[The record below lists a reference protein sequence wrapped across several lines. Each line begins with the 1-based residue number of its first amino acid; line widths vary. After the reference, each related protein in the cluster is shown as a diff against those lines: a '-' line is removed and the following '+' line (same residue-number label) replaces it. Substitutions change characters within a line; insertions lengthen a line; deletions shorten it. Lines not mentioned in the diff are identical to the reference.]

1 MYKIDWGKY
10 LSHDRLRIEK
20 DLLGSGDDY
29 RACFESDMK
38 RVLFCPAL
46 RRMHDKTQVIPL
58 SNGDT
63 LLTRLTHSMQ
73 VMGIAEMLA
82 IRFTRNEDFVE
93 EYKEKASIY
102 ADNISAILR
111 TASLIHDIGNPPFGH
126 FGEVSIQNYFRRYL
140 KSRHIITDEESLD
153 FTEFDGNA
161 LGLRIV
167 SKLQYTGKLDG
178 LNLTYA
184 TLGAYLKYPNKG
196 ESITKGYVGCH
207 KHGIFKSEYPLFNKI
222 VEACNMKMGDGAIK
236 RHPLSFLVEAA
247 DSICYGIMDI
257 EDGYN
262 SNWYDFET
270 IVDFLDEYIEKHVED
285 KVYLAEALVTKKIDG
300 VEKEAFSIEKLIG
313 FSRTW
318 DDKENGALK
327 DRRRV
332 ILDFRD
338 KLIDHMVNKTIK
350 IFVDNLHDID
360 EGKCVDELLHM
371 DKLKVSKA
379 LGAFTKKYI
388 ISRRDI
394 QQTEI
399 TGNSVITGLLD
410 ILLSYS
416 FHEEKKYRSKINAV
430 IAKSRLEELIHEDKY
445 SELPYNVFKERKD
458 LWDYDIENLTPYA
471 KLRVIVDF
479 VGSMTDKYSVELYQK
494 LSGMRL

>member
-1 MYKIDWGKY
+1 MEEFDWGKY
-10 LSHDRLRIEK
+10 LSHDRQRKEMES
-20 DLLGSGDDY
+20 LGSSNDY
-29 RACFESDMK
+29 RACFESDLK

-82 IRFTRNEDFVE
+82 ISLTRNEEFSKK
-93 EYKEKASIY
+93 YKEKTAIY
-102 ADNISAILR
+102 ADSISAILR

-167 SKLQYTGKLDG
+167 SKLQYTGTLDG

-196 ESITKGYVGCH
+196 DCNPKGYVGCH
-207 KHGIFKSEYPLFNKI
+207 KHGIFRSEYSLFDRI
-222 VEACNMKMGDGAIK
+222 VDACNMKKEGGLIK

-262 SNWYDFET
+262 LNWYDFDT
-270 IVDFLDEYIEKHVED
+270 IVNFLDEYIEEHVED
-285 KVYLAEALVTKKIDG
+285 KADLNESLVTKKIEG
-300 VEKEAFSIEKLIG
+300 IEKKVFSIEKLIG

-318 DDKENGALK
+318 DDKEKGFPK

-332 ILDFRD
+332 IIDFRD
-338 KLIDHMVNKTIK
+338 KLIDYLVKKTVS
-350 IFVDNLHDID
+350 IFVDNLHNID
-360 EGKCVDELLHM
+360 EGMCEDELLHL

-379 LGAFTKKYI
+379 LSAFTKKYI

-394 QQTEI
+394 QQTEL

-410 ILLSYS
+410 ILLRYS

-430 IAKSRLEELIHEDKY
+430 IAKSRLEALIHEYKY
-445 SELPYNVFKERKD
+445 PELTYNVFKERKD
-458 LWDYDIENLTPYA
+458 MWDFDIENLSPYA

>member
-1 MYKIDWGKY
+1 MGDFDWGKY
-10 LSHDRLRIEK
+10 LSHDRQRKEMET
-20 DLLGSGDDY
+20 LGSSDDY
-29 RACFESDMK
+29 RVFFESDLK

-82 IRFTRNEDFVE
+82 INLTRNEEFSKK
-93 EYKEKASIY
+93 YKEKTAIY
-102 ADNISAILR
+102 ADSISAILR

-153 FTEFDGNA
+153 FTDFDGNA

-167 SKLQYTGKLDG
+167 SKLQYTGTLDG

-196 ESITKGYVGCH
+196 ECNPNGYVGCH
-207 KHGIFKSEYPLFNKI
+207 KHGIFKSEYQLFDKI
-222 VEACNMKMGDGAIK
+222 VDACNMKKKGGFIK

-262 SNWYDFET
+262 LNWYDFDT
-270 IVDFLDEYIEKHVED
+270 VVNFLDEYIEEHVED
-285 KVYLAEALVTKKIDG
+285 KKDLNEALVTKKIEG
-300 VEKEAFSIEKLIG
+300 VEKKVFSIEKLIG
-313 FSRTW
+313 FSRNW
-318 DDKENGALK
+318 DGKEKVFPK

-332 ILDFRD
+332 IMDFRD
-338 KLIDHMVNKTIK
+338 KLIDYLVKKTVS
-350 IFVDNLHDID
+350 IFVDNLHNID
-360 EGKCVDELLHM
+360 EGACEDELLHL
-371 DKLKVSKA
+371 DRLKVSKA
-379 LGAFTKKYI
+379 LSAFTKKYI

-394 QQTEI
+394 QQTEL

-410 ILLSYS
+410 ILLRYS

-430 IAKSRLEELIHEDKY
+430 IAKSRLEALIHEYKY
-445 SELPYNVFKERKD
+445 PELPYNVFKERKD
-458 LWDYDIENLTPYA
+458 MWDFDIENLSPYA

>member
-1 MYKIDWGKY
+1 MGEFDWRKY
-10 LSHDRLRIEK
+10 LSHDRLRKEK
-20 DLLGSGDDY
+20 EPLGSVNDF
-29 RACFESDMK
+29 RECFESDLK

-82 IRFTRNEDFVE
+82 IRLTRNEEFVKN
-93 EYKEKASIY
+93 YKEKAAIY
-102 ADNISAILR
+102 ADSISAILR

-126 FGEVSIQNYFRRYL
+126 FGEVSIQNYFKRYL
-140 KSRHIITDEESLD
+140 NSRHIITDEESLD

-167 SKLQYTGKLDG
+167 SKLQYTGTLDG

-184 TLGAYLKYPNKG
+184 TLGAYLKYPNKEG
-196 ESITKGYVGCH
+196 CKPDGYVGCH
-207 KHGIFKSEYPLFNKI
+207 KHGIFKSEYTLFDRI
-222 VEACNMKMGDGAIK
+222 VEACNMKMADGTIK

-257 EDGYN
+257 EDGFN
-262 SNWYDFET
+262 SHWYDFDT
-270 IVDFLDEYIEKHVED
+270 IVDFMDEYIEKHVDD
-285 KVYLAEALVTKKIDG
+285 KTYLVEALVMKKKDG
-300 VEKEAFSIEKLIG
+300 IEKKVFSIEKLIG

-318 DDKENGALK
+318 DEKNSFPK
-327 DRRRV
+327 DRRRI

-338 KLIDHMVNKTIK
+338 KLIDYMVKKTVD
-350 IFVDNLHDID
+350 IFEDNLNNID
-360 EGKCVDELLHM
+360 EGTCIDELLHM

-379 LGAFTKKYI
+379 LSAFTRKYI

-394 QQTEI
+394 QQTELK
-399 TGNSVITGLLD
+399 GNSVITGLLD
-410 ILLSYS
+410 ILLRYS
-416 FHEEKKYRSKINAV
+416 FHEEKKYRAKINAV
-430 IAKSRLEELIHEDKY
+430 IANSRLEALIHEYKY
-445 SELPYNVFKERKD
+445 PVVYNVFKERKD
-458 LWDYDIENLTPYA
+458 LWDYDMENLTPYA

-479 VGSMTDKYSVELYQK
+479 IASMTDKYSVELYQK

>member
-10 LSHDRLRIEK
+10 LSYDRLRNEK
-20 DLLGSGDDY
+20 ELLGSGDDY

-82 IRFTRNEDFVE
+82 VRLTRNEDFLRK
-93 EYKEKASIY
+93 YKDMAAIY
-102 ADNISAILR
+102 ADSISTILR

-140 KSRHIITDEESLD
+140 KSRHIITDEESFD

-167 SKLQYTGKLDG
+167 SKLQYTGTLDG

-196 ESITKGYVGCH
+196 ECKPDGYVGCH
-207 KHGIFKSEYPLFNKI
+207 KHGIFKSEYPLFDKI
-222 VEACNMKMGDGAIK
+222 VDNCNMKMADGTIK

-262 SNWYDFET
+262 LNWYDFDT
-270 IVDFLDEYIEKHVED
+270 IVDFLDDYIEKHVED
-285 KVYLAEALVTKKIDG
+285 KSDIAEALVTKKIDG
-300 VEKEAFSIEKLIG
+300 VDKNVFSIEKLIG

-318 DDKENGALK
+318 DDKEKGTLK

-338 KLIDHMVNKTIK
+338 RLIDHMVNKTVE
-350 IFVDNLHDID
+350 IFVKKLQDID
-360 EGKCVDELLHM
+360 EGKCSDELLHM

-379 LGAFTKKYI
+379 LGAFTKKFI

-394 QQTEI
+394 QQMEI

-410 ILLSYS
+410 ILLRYS

-430 IAKSRLEELIHEDKY
+430 IAKSRLEELIHEY
-445 SELPYNVFKERKD
+445 VHFIVPYNDFKERKD